1 MTNIAPQNELD
12 ESPTSDEMYP
22 NGSTAAELKKSFAK
36 LAGGDNLTAPAHWPA
51 EDKSMFDSLDAKIK
65 QWLLQR
71 HKAMESDY
79 TKKTMDIAKE
89 RKKYTDLDKIFD
101 QYKQDL
107 IESGV
112 DEARAV
118 DQLFSSYKNFKSNP
132 RQALRQIAAQYGVD
146 LSMNDAAKDGD
157 SQNIKQEIEQLKNAI
172 MQEKQNNAHLSLK
185 MGRHKI
191 DGFTAATD
199 ATGKK
204 LYPHFDRLLPQ
215 IVMLA
220 HADLVEGKQPDIKDL
235 YDRAAWAHPDVRG
248 ELLSAQ
254 LSAAEKKKIENQRMK
269 IESAKKA
276 GASVYG
282 TPSANA
288 MTARPAKSL
297 REELEA
303 AFRDSLGG

>member
-1 MTNIAPQNELD
+1 MTNIDPQNESHEPAKID
-12 ESPTSDEMYP
+12 EIYRD
-22 NGSTAAELKKSFAK
+22 GSTAAELKKSFAK
-36 LAGGDNLTAPAHWPA
+36 FADAEGLTVPAHWPS
-51 EDKSMFDSLDAKIK
+51 EDRVMFQTLDHNTK

-79 TKKTMDIAKE
+79 TKKTMDVAKE

-118 DQLFSSYKNFKSNP
+118 ERLFSSYKDFKSNP
-132 RQALRQIAAQYGVD
+132 HAALTKIAAQYGAE
-146 LSMNDAAKDGD
+146 LRLNDAAKDGD
-157 SQNIKQEIEQLKNAI
+157 SRNIKQEIEQLKNAI
-172 MQEKQNNAHLSLK
+172 LQEKQNTAHLSLK
-185 MGRHKI
+185 MGRNKI
-191 DGFTAATD
+191 DGFTAMTD
-199 ATGKK
+199 VAGKK
-204 LYPHFDRLLPQ
+204 LYPHFDQLLPQ

-220 HADLVEGKQPDIKDL
+220 HADILEGKQPDIKDL

-254 LSAAEKKKIENQRMK
+254 LSAAEKKKMENQRLK

-303 AFRDSLGG
+303 AFRNSLGG

>member
-1 MTNIAPQNELD
+1 MTNSVPQNELD
-12 ESPTSDEMYP
+12 ESSTNDEMYP
-22 NGSTAAELKKSFAK
+22 DGSTAAELKKSFAK
-36 LAGGDNLTAPAHWPA
+36 FTESEDLAAPSHWPS
-51 EDKSMFDSLDAKIK
+51 EDKLMFQALDQNIK

-79 TKKTMDIAKE
+79 TKKTMDIAKD
-89 RKKYTDLDKIFD
+89 RKKYGDLDKVFD

-118 DQLFSSYKNFKSNP
+118 AQLFSSYKSFKSNP
-132 RQALRQIAAQYGVD
+132 HQALTQIAAQYGID
-146 LSMNDAAKDGD
+146 LKVGDAEKNGD
-157 SQNIKQEIEQLKNAI
+157 SQSIKQEIEQLKNAI
-172 MQEKQNNAHLSLK
+172 MQEKKNNAHLSIK
-185 MGRHKI
+185 MGRNKI
-191 DGFTAATD
+191 DGFTAMTD

-204 LYPHFDRLLPQ
+204 MYPHFDRLLPQ

-235 YDRAAWAHPDVRG
+235 YDRAAWAHPEVRG
-248 ELLSAQ
+248 EFLSAQ
-254 LSAAEKKKIENQRMK
+254 LSAAEKKKIENQKMK

-288 MTARPAKSL
+288 MMARPTKSL